1 MAHWA
6 HEAQSADTPQPPP
19 LVTLCYC
26 YRLTCF
32 CGSFS
37 ATQIISSEGML
48 QSVIVHT
55 NWGTL
60 SGFRGFTD
68 RALTLQCELIV
79 KDVNEKLSTL

>member
-1 MAHWA
+1 MK
-6 HEAQSADTPQPPP
+6 QSADTPPP
-19 LVTLCYC
+19 LVTLYYC

-55 NWGTL
+55 NCGTL

-79 KDVNEKLSTL
+79 KCMYVNEKLSTL

>member
-6 HEAQSADTPQPPP
+6 HEAQSADTPPPPPPPPPP

-55 NWGTL
+55 N
-60 SGFRGFTD
+60 
-68 RALTLQCELIV
+68 
-79 KDVNEKLSTL
+79 